1 MVDNFTSSDNGARW
15 VVLEWTFGFDGNSDI
30 LSLTVYVTREEEMR
44 ILPVPITSQDMNRYI
59 AY

>member
-1 MVDNFTSSDNGARW
+1 M
-15 VVLEWTFGFDGNSDI
+15 LEWTFGFDGNSDI

>member
-1 MVDNFTSSDNGARW
+1 MIDNFTSSDNGARW

-30 LSLTVYVTREEEMR
+30 LSLTVYVIREEDMR
-44 ILPVPITSQDMNRYI
+44 ILSVPITSQDMNRYI